1 MQGQSKK
8 RRKKDTEQAE
18 AQYVP
23 YKIVQIMELAEDH
36 GIISTWKLSGDFPTL
51 IFEFPMT
58 ENVMI
63 AVNSIESFIGSKD
76 FGISYSFDTGDL
88 FISFREEGGEE
99 KEFHIPHVDDMQIIV
114 ENGWAKVI
122 AKVSYIRKRTW
133 D

>member
-8 RRKKDTEQAE
+8 RKDARQAE
-18 AQYVP
+18 PQYIP
-23 YKIVQIMELAEDH
+23 FEIVQIMELAEDH
-36 GIISTWKLSGDFPTL
+36 GIMSTWMLGSDLPTL

-58 ENVMI
+58 DKVMI

-76 FGISYSFDTGDL
+76 FGFSYSFGTGDL

-99 KEFHIPHVDDMQIIV
+99 REFHIPHVDDMQIIV
-114 ENGWAKVI
+114 ENGWAKVV
-122 AKVSYIRKRTW
+122 AKVSYIRKRNW